1 MWFSSKTSHRQ
12 PWKIGDYMIARL
24 YNFDNKC
31 IEFDGKILTLEI
43 ENPNM
48 LAKFIKDIRD
58 GNNDDTEIAF
68 EHRGKLLDKKDIEL
82 IIDFHALSLFNKN
95 LVSKIFNKIENDFKT
110 DYYKFI
116 KFNEFANEF
125 KENFIALLDDLD
137 IETTVTDDYELKNAL
152 NFIEFK
158 PENFDDSLVD
168 KIMQYINIITETNI
182 YKLLCFVNL
191 KAYLDTKSI
200 ESIFKYSL
208 YKKLPIILIEYH
220 HDNIVIENEIK
231 LLIDKDL
238 CDIFI

>member
-1 MWFSSKTSHRQ
+1 
-12 PWKIGDYMIARL
+12 MIARL

-68 EHRGKLLDKKDIEL
+68 EHRGKLLDKKYIEL

-200 ESIFKYSL
+200 DSIFKYSL

-238 CDIFI
+238 CDMFI

>member
-1 MWFSSKTSHRQ
+1 
-12 PWKIGDYMIARL
+12 MIARL

-238 CDIFI
+238 CDILI

>member
-1 MWFSSKTSHRQ
+1 
-12 PWKIGDYMIARL
+12 MIARL

-200 ESIFKYSL
+200 DSIFKYSL

-238 CDIFI
+238 CDMFI

>member
-1 MWFSSKTSHRQ
+1 
-12 PWKIGDYMIARL
+12 MIARL

-31 IEFDGKILTLEI
+31 IEFDGKILTFEI

-200 ESIFKYSL
+200 DSIFKYSL

-238 CDIFI
+238 CDMFI

>member
-1 MWFSSKTSHRQ
+1 
-12 PWKIGDYMIARL
+12 MIARL

-68 EHRGKLLDKKDIEL
+68 EHRGKLLDKKYIEL

-238 CDIFI
+238 CDILI

>member
-1 MWFSSKTSHRQ
+1 
-12 PWKIGDYMIARL
+12 MIARL